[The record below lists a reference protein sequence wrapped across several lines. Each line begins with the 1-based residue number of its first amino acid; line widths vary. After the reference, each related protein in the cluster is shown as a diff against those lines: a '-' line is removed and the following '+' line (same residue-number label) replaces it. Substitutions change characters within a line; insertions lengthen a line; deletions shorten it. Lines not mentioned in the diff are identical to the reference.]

1 MPKPVFMPFVS
12 DTNRTVIWQGD
23 APDGIENGERR
34 GETRTTG
41 HGWNALTGYRALAVD
56 VTETGVYVYGDRE
69 LSGAREDGYCLTGTV
84 SVGKKRRAFTSSRLF
99 LVNGNL
105 VDIAILYLC

>member
-1 MPKPVFMPFVS
+1 MPFIS
-12 DTNRTVIWQGD
+12 STDRTVVWQGD

-34 GETRTTG
+34 GGIRTTG
-41 HGWNALTGYRALAVD
+41 YGWNVLTGYRAMAIE

-69 LSGAREDGYCLTGTV
+69 LSRASEDGYCLTGTV

-99 LVNGNL
+99 LVNGKL